1 MNFKELALHL
11 ENHIG
16 YHQIPINP
24 AATGTK
30 DLFESCPLHHELM
43 TELMRAIFEENG
55 CRALTDA
62 VGRKRTYK
70 AIAPIRVQVLRSAK
84 TDIDKFHLIESFC
97 GAIEQ
102 AFGDAESPAQ
112 NQGQQ
117 GGDCGEE
124 SPRSAEVIPLEKF
137 RYRRF
142 MHSA

>member
-1 MNFKELALHL
+1 MNFKELVLHL

-55 CRALTDA
+55 CRALTDT
-62 VGRKRTYK
+62 VGRKQTYK
-70 AIAPIRVQVLRSAK
+70 AIVPIRLQVLRSAK

-102 AFGDAESPAQ
+102 AFGDAENPAQ
-112 NQGQQ
+112 SQGQQ
-117 GGDCGEE
+117 GDYCGEE
-124 SPRSAEVIPLEKF
+124 SARSAEVIPLEKF